1 MDGVPL
7 SRMETEWLVAW
18 FYGRAR
24 LVPPH
29 VQERLKILGF
39 IDGVNLTD
47 AGRRWL
53 QATRFSK
60 GCLAGCVSEV
70 THERSSS
77 RRSRSGA
84 CAAPPFADH
93 QATGESIT
101 GKTGFER
108 PRAFIARK
116 KATGLH
122 PENGEL
128 VREYASAISTRT
140 GVHVDRGEEQTSS

>member
-1 MDGVPL
+1 MDGVTL

-60 GCLAGCVSEV
+60 GCLAGCVNEV

-84 CAAPPFADH
+84 RAAPRLDD
-93 QATGESIT
+93 QATGESMT
-101 GKTGFER
+101 GESGLKR
-108 PRAFIARK
+108 RRAFIARK
-116 KATGLH
+116 KASRLCS
-122 PENGEL
+122 ENGEL
-128 VREYASAISTRT
+128 VHEYAARIGTRS
-140 GVHVDRGEEQTSS
+140 GVYVDRGEEQTSP